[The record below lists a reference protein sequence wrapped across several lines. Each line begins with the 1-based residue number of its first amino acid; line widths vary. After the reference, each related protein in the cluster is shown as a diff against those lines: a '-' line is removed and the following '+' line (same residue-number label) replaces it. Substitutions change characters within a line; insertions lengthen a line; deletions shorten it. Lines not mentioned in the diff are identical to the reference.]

1 MIYTNQAT
9 SLARDIAVRSVIG
22 LHESDH
28 VSDVICLLIDHG
40 QQPMKMYIEVTL
52 LYKTKCN
59 YKWQKSS
66 SVQKHCKWIL
76 TKKHTSFV
84 SMQTAAIYEKGQ

>member
-22 LHESDH
+22 LHKSDH
-28 VSDVICLLIDHG
+28 ISDVICPLIDHG

-52 LYKTKCN
+52 LYKYSC
-59 YKWQKSS
+59 Y
-66 SVQKHCKWIL
+66 IL
-76 TKKHTSFV
+76 TLLSILVLFLIT
-84 SMQTAAIYEKGQ
+84 

>member
-22 LHESDH
+22 LRKSDH
-28 VSDVICLLIDHG
+28 VSDRRNLYICPPIDHG

-52 LYKTKCN
+52 LYN
-59 YKWQKSS
+59 
-66 SVQKHCKWIL
+66 
-76 TKKHTSFV
+76 V
-84 SMQTAAIYEKGQ
+84 S